1 LHEGLGARLMIALY
15 RSGRTGDALR
25 VYRTVRT
32 SLVEELGIEPGHE
45 VQLVQQAILAADNEA
60 LARADLW
67 TL

>member
-1 LHEGLGARLMIALY
+1 L
-15 RSGRTGDALR
+15 
-25 VYRTVRT
+25 RT
-32 SLVEELGIEPGHE
+32 SLVDELGVEPGHE